1 MEFDTDK
8 FSTRNLF
15 MLHVDTDWSQV
26 DINELHLS
34 IIKRCYFIY
43 EDFRPTCF
51 DVSPTSLAQQA
62 LHIPK

>member
-43 EDFRPTCF
+43 EDSGRR
-51 DVSPTSLAQQA
+51 VSMLVQR
-62 LHIPK
+62 L